1 MKVLIYGQRAEK
13 KDLPYIQELLE
24 VLNDLQIAV
33 GFYTDFHKKALDAGL
48 DSDVDTTVDSHE
60 ELMDYQPDYLIT
72 MGGDGTILRAVTL
85 VKDGNI
91 PILGINLGRLGFLSS
106 VEKKKI
112 RAAITEI
119 SKGNFYL
126 DERSLIG
133 LECNHDIF
141 GDTKFA
147 LNDFT
152 ITKRDN
158 SSMIII
164 HTYIDGVFLNSY
176 WADGIIVATPT
187 GSTGYSLSCGGPIVF
202 PDSNNFVITPI
213 APHNLNVRPVV
224 ISDDTTISFEIEG
237 RVENFLS
244 TLDSR
249 YETITS
255 HHKIKIK
262 KCGFKIKLVQPLGT
276 TFMSTIN
283 SKLMWGLD
291 MRNY

>member
-24 VLNDLQIAV
+24 VLGDLEITV
-33 GFYTDFHKKALDAGL
+33 GFYADFLKKARNAGL
-48 DSDVDTTVDSHE
+48 QMEEETTISSHK

-85 VKDGNI
+85 IKDGNI

-112 RAAITEI
+112 RATITEI
-119 SKGNFYL
+119 SKGNFYM

-164 HTYIDGVFLNSY
+164 HTYIDDLFLNSY

-187 GSTGYSLSCGGPIVF
+187 GSTGYSLSCGGPIIF

-213 APHNLNVRPVV
+213 APHNLNVRPAVL
-224 ISDDTTISFEIEG
+224 SDDTNISFEIEG
-237 RVENFLS
+237 RAENFLC

-255 HHKIKIK
+255 DHKIKIK
-262 KCGFKIKLVQPLGT
+262 KCGFKIRLVQPLGT

>member
-13 KDLPYIQELLE
+13 EDLPYIQELLE
-24 VLNDLQIAV
+24 VLNDLQITV
-33 GFYTDFHKKALDAGL
+33 GFYIDFLNKAAGSGLQTDVGI
-48 DSDVDTTVDSHE
+48 TIDSHA
-60 ELMDYQPDYLIT
+60 ELMEYQPDYLIT

-112 RAAITEI
+112 RTAITEI

-126 DERSLIG
+126 DERSLLG
-133 LECNHDIF
+133 LECNYDIF

-224 ISDDTTISFEIEG
+224 ISDDTNISFEIEG

-255 HHKIKIK
+255 QHKIKIN